1 MTRKS
6 MLFAV
11 VLALSSLALAQH
23 KTQQEALAEGVH
35 GNSTT
40 TCDVTYSS
48 GSGGVATKLCVTVN
62 GNIAQFSVAG
72 EEMIAVGA
80 IGEGYGICDATS
92 GVAYYDYAYEES
104 GNWGPSTFSVS
115 GNTITVS
122 RLTADGIWSLKQTI
136 SNTPATT
143 SSPGAVKVAMALKNK
158 TGISRTAYL
167 LRYADV
173 DADGD
178 VSGNDFDFTSETAY
192 GLEPGFGRGLQSF
205 NNTYNGSFGQL
216 AYAQGIF
223 NGPNPC
229 SPFANIAAQPF
240 HGDGSIVQFWD
251 FTANGGASNSV
262 VSTYKPI

>member
-1 MTRKS
+1 MVAVCIIACGRWPGRAKESPALSPKSEPSRRPKMTRKS

-11 VLALSSLALAQH
+11 VLTLSSLALAQH

-122 RLTADGIWSLKQTI
+122 RLTADGI
-136 SNTPATT
+136 
-143 SSPGAVKVAMALKNK
+143 
-158 TGISRTAYL
+158 
-167 LRYADV
+167 
-173 DADGD
+173 
-178 VSGNDFDFTSETAY
+178 
-192 GLEPGFGRGLQSF
+192 
-205 NNTYNGSFGQL
+205 
-216 AYAQGIF
+216 
-223 NGPNPC
+223 
-229 SPFANIAAQPF
+229 
-240 HGDGSIVQFWD
+240 
-251 FTANGGASNSV
+251 
-262 VSTYKPI
+262 